1 MKQMTNWLDK
11 INNAKKM
18 VIKLKRKA
26 DTKLEK
32 AKLKRVQAKATEIKG
47 LDKRLKELKK
57 QEVTASKREE
67 IYKLEKKLTTSGKI
81 LTVLEKGAKVTIQQ
95 GGKLAKGYGKSL
107 NKTGT
112 RKGKKRR

>member
-1 MKQMTNWLDK
+1 MTNWLDK

-18 VIKLKRKA
+18 ITKLKRKA

-32 AKLKRVQAKATEIKG
+32 EKLKRVQAKATEIKG

-57 QEVTASKREE
+57 QEITASKREE
-67 IYKLEKKLTTSGKI
+67 IYRLEKKLTTSGRLLGI
-81 LTVLEKGAKVTIQQ
+81 LETGAKVAIQQ

-107 NKTGT
+107 TKSDTRT
-112 RKGKKRR
+112 RKRRRKK